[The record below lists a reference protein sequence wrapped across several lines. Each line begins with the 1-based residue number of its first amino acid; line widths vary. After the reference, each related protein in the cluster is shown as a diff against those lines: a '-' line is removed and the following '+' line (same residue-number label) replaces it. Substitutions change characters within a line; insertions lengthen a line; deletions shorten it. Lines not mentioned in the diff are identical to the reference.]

1 MANLVSSIPRKRTS
15 TVLRRSASDKVFH
28 GLLMC
33 ICVIII
39 IVMVYPM
46 YFVLV
51 ASISS
56 PAAVINGRTWL
67 LPADI
72 SLRGYGIVFENARIW
87 VGYRNTIMYTF
98 VGTFIS
104 VACTMMG
111 AYALSRK
118 TLPFRRF
125 FQLYFVFTM
134 FFSGGLVPTYFVI
147 SDLGMID
154 TFWVMVIPFAVSV
167 FNLVI
172 ARTFI
177 DANIPEELFEAAK
190 MDGCDHFRF
199 FWQILLPLSK
209 AILAV
214 LALFYAVGYWNDFFR
229 ALIYLQSDSRVPLQL
244 VLREILIQNQQL
256 AGMTGGFMEQ
266 VQLAEQLK
274 YVLIIVSTLPLLVAY
289 PFIQKHFTKGVMI
302 GSLKG

>member
-1 MANLVSSIPRKRTS
+1 MASLTALRKRTYGPVHWTS
-15 TVLRRSASDKVFH
+15 SDRVFH
-28 GLLMC
+28 GVLIF
-33 ICVIII
+33 ICVAIII
-39 IVMVYPM
+39 IMVYPL
-46 YFVLV
+46 YFVLI

-56 PAAVINGRTWL
+56 PAAVINGRAWL

-72 SLRGYGIVFENARIW
+72 SFRGYEIVMQNTRVW

-104 VACTMMG
+104 VTSTIMG
-111 AYALSRK
+111 AYALSRR
-118 TLPFRRF
+118 TLPFRRII
-125 FQLYFVFTM
+125 QLYFVFTM

-147 SDLGMID
+147 SDLGMLG

-167 FNLVI
+167 FNLII

-177 DANIPEELFEAAK
+177 DSNIPEELFEAAK
-190 MDGCDHFRF
+190 MDGCDYFRF
-199 FWQILLPLSK
+199 FWQVLLPLSK

-214 LALFYAVGYWNDFFR
+214 LALFYAVGHWNDFFR
-229 ALIYLQSDSRVPLQL
+229 ALIFLQNDNLIPLQL
-244 VLREILIQNQQL
+244 VLREILILNQEL

-274 YVLIIVSTLPLLVAY
+274 YVLIVVSTLPLLVVY
-289 PFIQKHFTKGVMI
+289 PFIQKHFSKGVML

>member
-1 MANLVSSIPRKRTS
+1 
-15 TVLRRSASDKVFH
+15 
-28 GLLMC
+28 
-33 ICVIII
+33 
-39 IVMVYPM
+39 M